1 MSKLRQSPKIAT
13 FVHDY
18 PSGAVVPEHAHDRDQ
33 LVYGSNGTMT
43 IHIASGVWVTPPDR
57 AVWIPAG
64 VRHSIEMSG
73 PVAMRSLYFLPERVP
88 GLPRT
93 CCVVGISGLLKELI
107 LHVCAM
113 GAVAGFSADGTRLM
127 AFLTGQMR
135 ALSALPLDL
144 PAPTDQRARR
154 LAERL
159 SGCDGSSPPLSL
171 LCRESGG
178 SRRTLERL
186 FREETGL
193 SLGKWHQRLRL
204 IRSLQR
210 LGEGVSVTQ
219 VAFEAGYASTSA
231 FCVAFR
237 TALGTTPTAYF
248 RAART
253 AAASRN
259 IP

>member
-1 MSKLRQSPKIAT
+1 MSKLRQSPAIAT

-18 PSGAVVPEHAHDRDQ
+18 ASGAVIPEHAHDRDQ
-33 LVYGSNGTMT
+33 LVYGSNGAMT
-43 IHIASGVWVTPPDR
+43 IHIDSGVWIAPPDR

-73 PVAMRSLYFLPERVP
+73 AVAMRSLYFWPERAN

-93 CCVVGISGLLKELI
+93 CCVVGIPGLLRELI
-107 LHVCAM
+107 LHVCSM
-113 GAVAGFSADGTRLM
+113 GAVMGFGADDRRLI
-127 AFLTGQMR
+127 AFLIGQMR
-135 ALSALPLDL
+135 ELPALPLDL
-144 PAPTDQRARR
+144 PTPTDRRARR

-159 SGCDGSSPPLSL
+159 SDHDGSSKPISL
-171 LCRESGG
+171 LCREAGA

-193 SLGKWHQRLRL
+193 SLGRWHQRFRL
-204 IRSLQR
+204 FRALQR

-237 TALGTTPTAYF
+237 TCLGTTPTAYF
-248 RAART
+248 START
-253 AAASRN
+253 AG
-259 IP
+259 